1 MKPINA
7 INAKT
12 LTAFL
17 MLIFLF
23 SFLFFGCQK
32 SPSITREKPPKR
44 PVEARPELEESTQQ
58 PEKGGKM
65 MGKVLMIIASQNFRD
80 EEFVKPKE
88 ILSQAG
94 YEITVASSRTGEI
107 RGMLGMTAQAETTID
122 KVNPDD
128 YDAII
133 FVGGSG
139 ASEYWDNPTA
149 HKIAQ
154 EGVKLNKIVAA
165 ICIAPLTLGKAGVLQ
180 GKKACAFPSVIS
192 DLAQAGA
199 SITRSEVTV
208 DGNIV
213 TAQGPEAADKFGRTI
228 LELLEKR

>member
-1 MKPINA
+1 MRSTCSKVLL
-7 INAKT
+7 T
-12 LTAFL
+12 LSLILSFFL
-17 MLIFLF
+17 LIA
-23 SFLFFGCQK
+23 GCQK
-32 SPSITREKPPKR
+32 STPVTSKKPSEKLSETQSESK
-44 PVEARPELEESTQQ
+44 ELTQK

-65 MGKVLMIIASQNFRD
+65 KEKVLMIIASQNFRD
-80 EEFVKPKE
+80 EEFAKPKE

-107 RGMLGMTAQAETTID
+107 RGMLGMTAQADTTID
-122 KVNPDD
+122 QINPAD

-139 ASEYWDNPTA
+139 ASEYWNNPTA
-149 HKIAQ
+149 HRIAQ
-154 EGVKLNKIVAA
+154 EGVKLNKVVAA

-192 DLAQAGA
+192 DLAQTGA

-213 TAQGPEAADKFGRTI
+213 TAQGPEAAEKFGQTI
-228 LELLEKR
+228 LELLKKR

>member
-1 MKPINA
+1 MA
-7 INAKT
+7 VFST
-12 LTAFL
+12 
-17 MLIFLF
+17 LIFLF
-23 SFLFFGCQK
+23 SFFIYGCQK
-32 SPSITREKPPKR
+32 SPPIIPEKPSKK
-44 PVEARPELEESTQQ
+44 PVEAFTMSGEPTQK

-65 MGKVLMIIASQNFRD
+65 KGKVLMIIASQNFRD
-80 EEFVKPKE
+80 EEYAKPKE

-107 RGMLGMTAQAETTID
+107 RGMLGMTAQADITIEQA
-122 KVNPDD
+122 NPDD

-139 ASEYWDNPTA
+139 ASEYWNDPTA

-154 EGVKLNKIVAA
+154 DGVKLNKVVAA
-165 ICIAPLTLGKAGVLQ
+165 ICIAPLTLGKAGVLK

-199 SITRSEVTV
+199 SVTRSEVTV

-213 TAQGPEAADKFGRTI
+213 TAQGPEAAEQFGHTI
-228 LELLEKR
+228 LELLKNE

>member
-1 MKPINA
+1 MKSVNVINVR
-7 INAKT
+7 T
-12 LTAFL
+12 LPVFS
-17 MLIFLF
+17 MLIFLS
-23 SFLFFGCQK
+23 SFLIYGCQK
-32 SPSITREKPPKR
+32 SPLTPEKPSKK
-44 PVEARPELEESTQQ
+44 PVEALSMSGEPTQK

-65 MGKVLMIIASQNFRD
+65 KGKVLMIIASQNFRD
-80 EEFVKPKE
+80 EEYAKPKE

-107 RGMLGMTAQAETTID
+107 RGMLGMTAQADITIEQA
-122 KVNPDD
+122 NPDD

-139 ASEYWDNPTA
+139 ASEYWNDPTA

-154 EGVKLNKIVAA
+154 DGVKLDKVVAA
-165 ICIAPLTLGKAGVLQ
+165 ICIAPLTLGKAGVLK

-192 DLAQAGA
+192 DLAQTGA

-213 TAQGPEAADKFGRTI
+213 TAQGPEAAEKFGHKI
-228 LELLEKR
+228 LELLKNE